1 MSSTRIDYCYA
12 DPAGNI
18 TILAETSFPVSDYP
32 EIASRLLSAEP
43 AAEQVGFIERVTR
56 SGVSMRMAGGEFCGN
71 AAFSAAAL
79 AADRSDADEGIFTV
93 DFYGID
99 HPLPASIKRI
109 SGHAFTGRIEMPQP
123 EELSRKRL
131 CFEGTEMLL
140 PVVRL
145 PGIAHIIC
153 TGPLDR
159 AFAEAALKRWCVEL
173 EAPAAGIM
181 LLDREKMSLMPLV
194 YVRKAE
200 TLFWE
205 SSCASGTCAAAVWL
219 SSVTGTYGTYSFTE
233 PGGTLG
239 AETGRDSVSLIDSVT
254 LSFRSVEI

>member
-18 TILAETSFPVSDYP
+18 TILAETSFLVSDYP

-181 LLDREKMSLMPLV
+181 LLDVSRAARLCARSRNAFLGKLMCQRDLCGSCMALIRNGDLRYLQLHGARRNARCGNRQGFRQPDRFRDTLV
-194 YVRKAE
+194 QI
-200 TLFWE
+200 
-205 SSCASGTCAAAVWL
+205 S
-219 SSVTGTYGTYSFTE
+219 
-233 PGGTLG
+233 
-239 AETGRDSVSLIDSVT
+239 
-254 LSFRSVEI
+254 